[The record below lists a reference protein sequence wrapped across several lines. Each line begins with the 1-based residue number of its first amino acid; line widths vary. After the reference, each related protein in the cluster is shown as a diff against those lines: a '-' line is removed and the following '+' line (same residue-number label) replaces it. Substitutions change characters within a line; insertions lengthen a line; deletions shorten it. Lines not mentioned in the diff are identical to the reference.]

1 MRKQTLVD
9 FVNKFKEKFPNK
21 QYDFSNS
28 IYVDSHTKMIVKCEY
43 GHTFEI
49 RPCDLLNGYGCPI
62 CGGTKKMTKEEF
74 IENAKI
80 IHNNYFS
87 YERCN
92 FTNVNS
98 KVIVT
103 CPIHGDFEVKASN
116 HLNGANCKKCSK
128 EGILHDITLR
138 PKRNAST
145 KKLTTE
151 TFKEKLKEK
160 WGDKYICPED
170 TEYVNN
176 RTPIN
181 ILCKEHGIFT
191 ITPNHILSGRGC
203 PICGRNKKKTTQQ
216 IIEEIKEAQPY
227 SDYNY
232 DEVVYRGIHRHIKLK
247 CNKCGTIF
255 YNSPSNLIKNKNGC
269 PGCNASQMEIEMR
282 NFLDNNNIKYETEKT
297 FEWLKNQGNMFLDFY
312 LTDFNVT
319 IECQGIQHF
328 KDVNFGNSIS
338 LVEETQTRDKI
349 KKELCEKH
357 NIKVYYYAN
366 YHYDFPYYVYEDKNT
381 LIDDIKLRSFNK

>member
-1 MRKQTLVD
+1 MRKQTLEE
-9 FVNKFKEKFPNK
+9 FILKFKTKFPNK
-21 QYDFSNS
+21 KYDFSNS
-28 IYVDSHTKMIVKCEY
+28 MYINTHTKMKVKCEY
-43 GHTFEI
+43 GHSFEI
-49 RPCDLLNGYGCPI
+49 RPCDLLNGYGCPV

-80 IHNNYFS
+80 VHNNYFS
-87 YERCN
+87 YEHCN
-92 FTNVNS
+92 FINVNS

-103 CPIHGDFEVKASN
+103 CPVHGDFEVKASN
-116 HLNGANCKKCSK
+116 HLNGANCKICSK
-128 EGILHDITLR
+128 ENIVHKITLR

-151 TFKEKLKEK
+151 IFKEKLKK
-160 WGDKYICPED
+160 MWGDRYVCPED
-170 TEYVNN
+170 EEYINN
-176 RTPIN
+176 KTPMN

-216 IIEEIKEAQPY
+216 IIEEIKNAQPY
-227 SDYNY
+227 SDYDY
-232 DEVVYRGIHRHIKLK
+232 DEVVYKGIHRHIKLK

-269 PGCNASQMEIEMR
+269 PGCNASQMEIEMKD
-282 NFLDNNNIKYETEKT
+282 FLSKNNINYETEKT

-312 LTDFNVT
+312 LPDFNVT

-328 KDVNFGNSIS
+328 KDVNFGNSVS
-338 LVEETQTRDKI
+338 LVKETQMRDRI

-366 YHYDFPYYVYEDKNT
+366 YHYDFPYYVYEDKNI
-381 LIDDIKLRSFNK
+381 LIDDIRFK

>member
-1 MRKQTLVD
+1 MRKQTLEE
-9 FVNKFKEKFPNK
+9 FILKFKTKFPNK
-21 QYDFSNS
+21 KYDFSNS
-28 IYVDSHTKMIVKCEY
+28 IYINTHTKMKVKCEY
-43 GHTFEI
+43 GHSFEI
-49 RPCDLLNGYGCPI
+49 RPCDLLNGYGCPV

-80 IHNNYFS
+80 VHNNYFS
-87 YERCN
+87 YEHCN
-92 FTNVNS
+92 FINVNS

-103 CPIHGDFEVKASN
+103 CPVHGDFEVKASN
-116 HLNGANCKKCSK
+116 HLNGANCKICSK
-128 EGILHDITLR
+128 ENIIHKITLR

-151 TFKEKLKEK
+151 IFKEKLKK
-160 WGDKYICPED
+160 MWGDRYVCPED
-170 TEYVNN
+170 EEYINN
-176 RTPIN
+176 KTPMN

-216 IIEEIKEAQPY
+216 IIEEIKNAQPY
-227 SDYNY
+227 SDYDY
-232 DEVVYRGIHRHIKLK
+232 DEVVYKGIHRHIKLK

-269 PGCNASQMEIEMR
+269 PGCNASQMEIEMKD
-282 NFLDNNNIKYETEKT
+282 FLSKNNIKYETEKT
-297 FEWLKNQGNMFLDFY
+297 FQWLKNQGNMFLDFY
-312 LTDFNVT
+312 LPDFNVT

-328 KDVNFGNSIS
+328 KDVNFGNSVS
-338 LVEETQTRDKI
+338 LVKETQMRDRI

-366 YHYDFPYYVYEDKNT
+366 YHYDFPYYVYEDKNI
-381 LIDDIKLRSFNK
+381 LIDDIRFK

>member
-1 MRKQTLVD
+1 MRKQTLEE
-9 FVNKFKEKFPNK
+9 FILKFKTKFPNK
-21 QYDFSNS
+21 KYDFSNS
-28 IYVDSHTKMIVKCEY
+28 MYINTHTKMKVKCEY
-43 GHTFEI
+43 GHSFEI
-49 RPCDLLNGYGCPI
+49 RPCDLLNGYGCPV
-62 CGGTKKMTKEEF
+62 CSGTKKMTKEEF

-80 IHNNYFS
+80 VHNNYFS
-87 YERCN
+87 YEHCN
-92 FTNVNS
+92 FINVNS

-103 CPIHGDFEVKASN
+103 CPVHGDFEVKASN
-116 HLNGANCKKCSK
+116 HLNGANCKICSK
-128 EGILHDITLR
+128 ENIVHKITLR

-151 TFKEKLKEK
+151 IFKEKLKK
-160 WGDKYICPED
+160 MWGDRYVCPED
-170 TEYVNN
+170 EEYINN
-176 RTPIN
+176 KTPMN

-216 IIEEIKEAQPY
+216 IIEEIKNAQPY
-227 SDYNY
+227 SDYDY
-232 DEVVYRGIHRHIKLK
+232 DEVVYKGIHRHIKLK

-269 PGCNASQMEIEMR
+269 PGCNASQMEIEMKD
-282 NFLDNNNIKYETEKT
+282 FLSKNNINYETEKT

-312 LTDFNVT
+312 LPDFNVT

-328 KDVNFGNSIS
+328 KDVNFGNSVS
-338 LVEETQTRDKI
+338 LVKETQMRDRI

-366 YHYDFPYYVYEDKNT
+366 YHYDFPYYVYENKNI
-381 LIDDIKLRSFNK
+381 LIDDIRFK